1 MAASLSLPALVLLL
15 GAGAVLGALALA
27 VLLLLGRHARGRLLR
42 LAVLLVRR

>member
-1 MAASLSLPALVLLL
+1 MAASLSLPALLLL
-15 GAGAVLGALALA
+15 VGVGAVLGALALA